1 MPSAE
6 ICSHTDPNTVHTGR
20 RAFGAVFII
29 FPLTPRGAGEPHENS
44 MECSHQHCTALA
56 CLVCT
61 ISTAFCLSNHSSGFV
76 HSFPATML
84 CCINTQIP
92 FPAAHTPA
100 ACHDCFLLTHTLCF
114 CCPQEQSVWLSTLQL
129 YSSYH
134 TVHNEITT
142 SMNCNI
148 SIYLLSS
155 SQAF

>member
-6 ICSHTDPNTVHTGR
+6 ICSHTDPNTVHMGR

-44 MECSHQHCTALA
+44 MECSHQHCTALT

-61 ISTAFCLSNHSSGFV
+61 ISTAFCLSDHCSGFV

-100 ACHDCFLLTHTLCF
+100 ACHDCFLLTHISLRAAQPYCI
-114 CCPQEQSVWLSTLQL
+114 PLSLL
-129 YSSYH
+129 
-134 TVHNEITT
+134 
-142 SMNCNI
+142 
-148 SIYLLSS
+148 LLSPRAVHL
-155 SQAF
+155 AFNTPTVQFLPHST

>member
-61 ISTAFCLSNHSSGFV
+61 ISTAFCLSSHSSGFV

-92 FPAAHTPA
+92 FPAAHTPV
-100 ACHDCFLLTHTLCF
+100 ACHDCFLLTPTGCPALLYPTLF
-114 CCPQEQSVWLSTLQL
+114 AFAVPK
-129 YSSYH
+129 SSPFGFQH
-134 TVHNEITT
+134 SNCTVPTT
-142 SMNCNI
+142 QYIMR
-148 SIYLLSS
+148 
-155 SQAF
+155 SQPP

>member
-100 ACHDCFLLTHTLCF
+100 ACHDCFLLTHISLQAAQPYCI
-114 CCPQEQSVWLSTLQL
+114 PLSLL
-129 YSSYH
+129 
-134 TVHNEITT
+134 
-142 SMNCNI
+142 
-148 SIYLLSS
+148 LLSPRAVRL
-155 SQAF
+155 AFNTPTVQFLRHST

>member
-44 MECSHQHCTALA
+44 MECSHQHCTALT

-100 ACHDCFLLTHTLCF
+100 ACHDCFLLTHISLQAAQPYCI
-114 CCPQEQSVWLSTLQL
+114 PLSLL
-129 YSSYH
+129 
-134 TVHNEITT
+134 
-142 SMNCNI
+142 
-148 SIYLLSS
+148 LLSPRAVRL
-155 SQAF
+155 AFNTPTVQFLPHST

>member
-100 ACHDCFLLTHTLCF
+100 ACHDCFLLTHISLQAAQPYCI
-114 CCPQEQSVWLSTLQL
+114 PLSLL
-129 YSSYH
+129 
-134 TVHNEITT
+134 
-142 SMNCNI
+142 
-148 SIYLLSS
+148 LLSPRAVRL
-155 SQAF
+155 AFNTPTVQFLPHST